1 MSGFHKA
8 CNNESVY
15 VIHHGMFANDFTK
28 FDTIILDVK
37 VPFTLDSI
45 IELAVCPVQE
55 KHLAVVY
62 ISTNRLL

>member
-1 MSGFHKA
+1 MA
-8 CNNESVY
+8 CLQMV
-15 VIHHGMFANDFTK
+15 ANDFTK

-62 ISTNRLL
+62 KSTNRLL